1 VILVDTG
8 PLVALAAP
16 NDPDLHACVQLL
28 QKHGSELHV
37 PAMVIAE
44 TSYMIETLLG
54 SAAEEAF
61 LRVFETRRLIAVDA
75 TPEDYGRMAD
85 LVRKY
90 RDLPLGTADASVV
103 ALAERLGVSEVATLD
118 HRHFRVVRPGHVDA
132 FTLLPASPA
141 VPGGK
146 GRTAKRRG
154 RS

>member
-16 NDPDLHACVQLL
+16 NDPDHHACVQLL

-132 FTLLPASPA
+132 FTLLPACPA

-146 GRTAKRRG
+146 GRTGRRRG